1 MQRILIIGASR
12 GIGHAMAEDL
22 VTRGWHVTGTVRGSR
37 ETPLHALRA
46 EQPEAV
52 EIASLDITEPA
63 QIAALH
69 DQLRDRRFD
78 ILLVNAGTANAN
90 QDETI
95 AETSTEEFTRV
106 MVTNALSPM
115 RVVEALA
122 YLVTPEGTIC
132 VMSSG
137 QGQRR
142 REHPWRPRGLSRLEG
157 GAEPVHAQLCGP
169 RRGNPADAAD
179 GAGLDPDRAGR
190 EERTLHA
197 GGIDTQARE
206 RSAGAEGQAGPALRG
221 SRRPDGR
228 MVTP

>member
-1 MQRILIIGASR
+1 MHHILIIGASR
-12 GIGHAMAEDL
+12 GIGHAMAAEL
-22 VTRGWHVTGTVRGSR
+22 VTRGWHVTGTIRGAAQ
-37 ETPLHALRA
+37 TPLHALRA
-46 EQPEAV
+46 EHPEAV
-52 EIASLDITEPA
+52 EIAALDITEPT

-122 YLVTPEGTIC
+122 DLVTPEGTIC

-137 QGQRR
+137 QGSIAGNTRGG
-142 REHPWRPRGLSRLEG
+142 REVYRGSK
-157 GAEPVHAQLCGP
+157 
-169 RRGNPADAAD
+169 AALNQYMRSY
-179 GAGLDPDRAGR
+179 AVRAGGTR
-190 EERTLHA
+190 PMLLMAPGWIQTELGGKDALYTLA
-197 GGIDTQARE
+197 D
-206 RSAGAEGQAGPALRG
+206 SAPRLVNVLLAQEGRPGLRYED
-221 SRRPDGR
+221 RDGR
-228 MVTP
+228 TVAW